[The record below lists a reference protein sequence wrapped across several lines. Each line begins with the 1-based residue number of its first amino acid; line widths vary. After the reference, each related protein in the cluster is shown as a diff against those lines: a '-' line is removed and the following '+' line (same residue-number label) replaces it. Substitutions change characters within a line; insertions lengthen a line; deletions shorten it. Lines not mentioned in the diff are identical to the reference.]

1 MKRTVGTTMITYD
14 KLWATMKEKGIS
26 QYDLVKDYQISK
38 SLIHRLRKN
47 EGVSMNSI
55 NTLCKILDCNI
66 EDIATY
72 QKD

>member
-1 MKRTVGTTMITYD
+1 MITYD

-55 NTLCKILDCNI
+55 NTLCNILDCSI
-66 EDIATY
+66 EDIATHH
-72 QKD
+72 KD